1 MKILKSIIV
10 SAITVFTSV
19 GLAHS
24 YGVSG
29 DIRAGATPNAFVY
42 QGRLE
47 RNGSPVSD
55 TSSSKTT
62 FYFALFNK
70 AEGGSTGS
78 GGSACLCKGT
88 ECSAD
93 EIAQLDA
100 YATNTSVSRC
110 LWYSG
115 PVSTQVVSG
124 VFSVSVEVPWQA
136 LRYPTEKFIEL
147 NISGQPLSPRTR
159 IGSVPYALVAKKLE
173 DNASVKVSSLSVAE
187 DGNIYLND
195 GCIIFNNNGT
205 TSSLCSAMTAS
216 AIGSVQG
223 ESVFFSAG
231 TEIYF
236 QNGNPLVRTMT
247 IAENGKV
254 GIGPGT
260 NNPAN
265 MLTVNGDIGLSGTIY
280 GFNETTG
287 NDAPIVIGSSLSV
300 TNGIINDGAITINE
314 DYISLKPLN
323 ADTGTQL
330 YISKTGNVGIN
341 TDNPQYALHVNGS
354 IYAASGENGGIQA
367 GNILVGDSDA
377 NHPEYSG
384 TIIRGNNSDIFIQK
398 DGSKHIGIGTT
409 DSSFST
415 KLAVEG
421 GIATDSMTV
430 TGPANFAGSVVI
442 SGPSFTVSK
451 GTVYLPETHINGDLK
466 VTGKIGTEEGDLAYL
481 NNVNEFSSKNTFK
494 SMVTVSSDVY
504 SYGRMVVGAETEEM
518 PFGNTDSY
526 LVVNGNADDNS
537 KADIYILGGSA
548 ANASLRFYHAENE
561 TARLTTNGMG
571 NLNFVVAGSTVS
583 ELTADSY
590 TVNKNFKVADDTRTA
605 LYIKQSSVAIN
616 SASVNDEATLKVEGK
631 MYVDSIRFKDGSII
645 SKLDEIGNP
654 TGLRSTGTI
663 RIVSGEETAF
673 YNKQGNTD
681 TKVMS
686 IVNNM
691 VGIGDVGVGGPKA
704 ALHVGG
710 NMLIGDVDNPSSD
723 PGTLTTEGSI
733 YAADNIK
740 ASSIYTGGSERI
752 NSSGEIVSGV
762 WHGNI
767 IDVSHGGTGLSTIPN
782 GIIKGHNNSITVG
795 KVDLT
800 TEVDSTLPIAN
811 GGTGNTGFATSGP
824 IRYDSVNNKL
834 VRGVINLSDEVEN
847 QLSIANG
854 GTGQNLNDKPG
865 ILRSY
870 GTFIGTDTVNL
881 ASGTDVEGIL
891 AIGNGGTGRSSY
903 TEKGILVY
911 NGSSIAQVNLAKGEI
926 LMGDS
931 DGVPSAGSITSAD
944 GTITVDTNTNK
955 TIRLSI
961 PQSVRTDA
969 SPTFAGLKFVGDA
982 WSDSENHMLFLNN
995 DGTVGHTAELPTSV
1009 VTGILGVAK
1018 GGTGNG
1024 SDVLSHEG
1032 PIRLVMDGLMPKL
1045 ATGTVSMA
1053 TEVTGVLAME
1063 HGGTGHDAY
1072 TAGDFLVATGTGTFK
1087 RMRLANGQVFIGDE
1101 GDMPVAALIAGTAN
1115 QVAVET
1121 APGSITLSL
1130 PQNIHTGATPTF
1142 AGLTLTDL
1150 TGFVK
1155 ANGNNALTAQ
1165 SAIHLDSSDVDG
1177 VLPLAHGGTGKNI
1190 LVSETGLMRNYG
1202 DYISSTTVNL
1212 ASNGAGGDVS
1222 GILGIDNGGT
1232 GRSSFPVGIV
1242 RYYEGTSLSTGTVRL
1257 ASAYDE
1263 VEGILPISNGGTGV
1277 SAINTGIVHSDGSE
1291 LTGSAVSL
1299 STEVIGVLPVANG
1312 GTAHS
1317 SFTANAII
1325 YAASASSLAELPL
1338 SKGKILMGDAGGVPS
1353 AGIVEGIVGTGIIV
1367 DTDTDKKIIVSAVQD
1382 INMTA
1387 SPTFAGLSLTGL
1399 GNGFLVSN
1407 SDGVITSTPALSM
1420 NYFTGILPVEHG
1432 GTGRDEAFFSNN
1444 SGPLYSY
1451 GTGDISTGS
1460 IHLDTEVSGVLPVEH
1475 GGTGTGTLATHG
1487 IIYSGASNLES
1498 VVLGSGQLL
1507 IGVAGGNPVAA
1518 GLTGDKGIVIT
1529 PADGAITIS
1538 VDQPIGLA
1546 QGSTPT
1552 FAGMTL
1558 TGYNGV
1564 LKATDGAVSA
1574 TTVNLASDYDVSS
1587 VLPVANGGTGQNLDG
1602 KNGVLRSYGTYI
1614 GTGTVNLASA
1624 SDVGTSVLPIANGGT
1639 GVSSY
1644 DISAGNVI
1652 KYNNEA
1658 KQFYTSTLN
1667 LASDSDVSGILPVSR
1682 GGTGLSSVS
1691 ANSVL
1696 MTGSSANVLS
1706 PVQLS
1711 AGQILMSNNTGTV
1724 IAGRIEGSNGISV
1737 STDSTKLS
1745 ISFDQNLT
1753 TSGTPTF
1760 SGLKLTGIG
1769 GAGLIH
1775 ADAEGSLYTAVLSTA
1790 DITGT
1795 VQVSSGGTG
1804 STSFTPNGILY
1815 YSSAD
1820 GGSVRSFLL
1829 EDGYI
1834 LTRDAYG
1841 SPAGLFITA
1850 DMEPNVISVVYPDE
1864 EGGEA
1869 GKIILK
1875 LSNALAQTSTPTF
1888 AGLKLSDLAGTSG
1901 VIKVDESGNLTTGAL
1916 GVANGGTG
1924 LTSISENSVIV
1935 SNSGGNLEALSLAS
1949 GKILIGGT
1957 SGTPVAKAFT
1967 SGSQNGITVTTSESN
1982 ITIAADQDLSE
1993 GASPTFNT
2001 LGVTTLNAGN
2011 ATVSGVINSGTLN
2024 VTGEATMSRAN
2035 VNKLIL
2041 KSQTRTAICGT
2052 SPTAGSMAYC
2062 TTGCTDAQRIL
2073 IYNGSGWYTSG
2084 GTKICP

>member
-10 SAITVFTSV
+10 SAITVFTAV

-24 YGVSG
+24 YSVSG

-70 AEGGSTGS
+70 AEGGSAGS

-136 LRYPTEKFIEL
+136 FRYPTEKYLEL
-147 NISGQPLSPRTR
+147 NVSGQPLSPRTR

-260 NNPAN
+260 NNPTN

-287 NDAPIVIGSSLSV
+287 NDSPIVIGSSLSV

-330 YISKTGNVGIN
+330 YISKTGNVGID

-384 TIIRGNNSDIFIQK
+384 AIIRGNNSDIYIQK

-409 DSSFST
+409 DTSFT
-415 KLAVEG
+415 NKLAVEG

-442 SGPSFTVSK
+442 SGPSFTISNGIVN
-451 GTVYLPETHINGDLK
+451 LPETHINGNLK
-466 VTGKIGTEEGDLAYL
+466 VTGKIGTDDGDLAYL
-481 NNVNEFSSKNTFK
+481 NNVNVFESTNTFK
-494 SMVTVSSDVY
+494 SIVTISSDVY

-518 PFGNTDSY
+518 PFGNTDNY

-583 ELTADSY
+583 ELTSDSY

-673 YNKQGNTD
+673 YNKQGNTE

-686 IVNNM
+686 VVNNM

-710 NMLIGDVDNPSSD
+710 NMLIGNVDNPSSD
-723 PGTLTTEGSI
+723 PGTLTTSGSI
-733 YAADNIK
+733 YADENIN
-740 ASSIYTGGSERI
+740 ASKIYTGGLERI
-752 NSSGEIVSGV
+752 NSTGQIVSGE

-800 TEVDSTLPIAN
+800 TEVDNTLPIAN
-811 GGTGNTGFATSGP
+811 GGTGNTEFATAGP

-834 VRGVINLSDEVEN
+834 VRGVINLADEVEN

-854 GTGQNLNDKPG
+854 GTGQNLNGKPG

-870 GTFIGTDTVNL
+870 GTYIGTATVNL

-891 AIGNGGTGRSSY
+891 AIDNGGTGRSSY

-911 NGSSIAQVNLAKGEI
+911 NSGSIAQVNLAKGEV

-961 PQSVRTDA
+961 PQSVATGA

-982 WSDSENHMLFLNN
+982 WSDSENHMLLLNN

-1032 PIRLVMDGLMPKL
+1032 PIRLVMDGLTPKL
-1045 ATGTVSMA
+1045 ATGTVNMA

-1063 HGGTGHDAY
+1063 HGGTGYNAY

-1115 QVAVET
+1115 QVVVET

-1130 PQNIHTGATPTF
+1130 PQNINTGATPTF
-1142 AGLTLTDL
+1142 AGLTLTEL

-1190 LVSETGLMRNYG
+1190 LVSETGLIRNYG
-1202 DYISSTTVNL
+1202 NYISSTTVNL

-1232 GRSSFPVGIV
+1232 GRPSFPVGIV
-1242 RYYEGTSLSTGTVRL
+1242 RYYEGTSLSTGAVRL

-1277 SAINTGIVHSDGSE
+1277 SAINTGIVHSNGSE

-1338 SKGKILMGDAGGVPS
+1338 AKGEILMGDDSGVPA
-1353 AGIVEGIVGTGIIV
+1353 AGIVEGVVGTGIIV

-1399 GNGFLVSN
+1399 GNGFLI
-1407 SDGVITSTPALSM
+1407 SDSGGVITSTPALSM

-1432 GTGRDEAFFSNN
+1432 GTGRDEAFFTTN

-1475 GGTGTGTLATHG
+1475 GGTGTGTLTTHG
-1487 IIYSGASNLES
+1487 IIYSAGSNLES

-1587 VLPVANGGTGQNLDG
+1587 VLPVANGGTGQDLNG

-1614 GTGTVNLASA
+1614 GTGTVNLASV
-1624 SDVGTSVLPIANGGT
+1624 SDVGTSVLPVANGGT

-1644 DISAGNVI
+1644 DTSAGNVI
-1652 KYNNEA
+1652 KYNSED
-1658 KQFYTSTLN
+1658 KQFYTSKLN
-1667 LASDSDVSGILPVSR
+1667 LDSDSDVSGILPVSR
-1682 GGTGLSSVS
+1682 GGTGMSSVS

-1737 STDSTKLS
+1737 STDDAKLS

-1820 GGSVRSFLL
+1820 GGSVRSLAL
-1829 EDGYI
+1829 DNNRI
-1834 LTRDAYG
+1834 LARG
-1841 SPAGLFITA
+1841 SSSSPEGLYLTGEL
-1850 DMEPNVISVVYPDE
+1850 MSVLSVVYPGDT
-1864 EGGEA
+1864 GGEA

-1901 VIKVDESGNLTTGAL
+1901 VIKVDGSGNLTTGAL

-1924 LTSISENSVIV
+1924 LTSISENSVMV

-1949 GKILIGGT
+1949 GKILIGGA

-1967 SGSQNGITVTTSESN
+1967 SGSQNGITVTTSGSN
-1982 ITIAADQDLSE
+1982 ITIAADQDLGTE
-1993 GASPTFNT
+1993 ASPTFNT

-2011 ATVSGVINSGTLN
+2011 ATVSGVVNSGTLN
-2024 VTGEATMSRAN
+2024 VTGAATMTTAN
-2035 VNKLIL
+2035 VGKLVL
-2041 KSQTRTAICGT
+2041 KSQTKTVICGT